1 MPDSIAVL
9 QVRLGPTVRAG
20 EEEET
25 DKHRLLWR
33 LVQFLRAQGK
43 NSAGSSFVQKRAE
56 CLVVPKPGGK
66 FDLLVSFAW

>member
-33 LVQFLRAQGK
+33 LVQFLRAQGTL
-43 NSAGSSFVQKRAE
+43 R
-56 CLVVPKPGGK
+56 VVALYKSGQN
-66 FDLLVSFAW
+66 A